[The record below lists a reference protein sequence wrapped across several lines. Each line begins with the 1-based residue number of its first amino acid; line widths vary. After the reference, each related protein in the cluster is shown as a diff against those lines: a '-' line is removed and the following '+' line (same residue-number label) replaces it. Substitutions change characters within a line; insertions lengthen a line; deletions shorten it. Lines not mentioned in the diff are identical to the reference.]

1 MYLTMPP
8 FFSSS
13 AKAFLKGVG
22 VLGVGSERHRL
33 TLLGVEWSRSQ
44 FLLMWSGFTGC
55 IGKEFGVTRRSGLFS
70 FSCSACCWKGVDCAV
85 TVHRRR
91 GVADKSTLKD
101 RFGLFKNCKQ
111 NTMQHLFNV
120 LYFIILSPL
129 TSNFNYSM
137 SVISVFSPINIFFH
151 FAKYMASPK
160 KHKWRFHCN
169 SNSTPYH

>member
-1 MYLTMPP
+1 MYLTMPQ

-13 AKAFLKGVG
+13 ANAFLKGVG
-22 VLGVGSERHRL
+22 VLGVGSERQRL

-44 FLLMWSGFTGC
+44 FLLMWSGFPGC
-55 IGKEFGVTRRSGLFS
+55 NGKEFGVTRRSGLFS
-70 FSCSACCWKGVDCAV
+70 FSSACWKGVDCAV

-120 LYFIILSPL
+120 PYFKLLSPL
-129 TSNFNYSM
+129 TFNFNYSM
-137 SVISVFSPINIFFH
+137 SVMSMFSPINIFLCFD
-151 FAKYMASPK
+151 KYTAFPK
-160 KHKWRFHCN
+160 KPRLRFHCN
-169 SNSTPYH
+169 SNSTQYH